1 VNYGG
6 QNKMTLQN
14 EIAHAMLKVGAVEL
28 NPTDLFTWASGI
40 KSPIYC
46 DTRLTI
52 SDPIIRK
59 QLANGLAQNIK
70 EFFPGT
76 EVVAGTATAG
86 IPHAAWVSDILDLP
100 MVYVRSKAKEHGRG
114 NQIEGKY
121 APGQKVVVV
130 EDIVSTGGSSIT
142 AVEALRAAGCEVL
155 GVVCVYTYN
164 LPKAEE
170 AFDAAGIKYVSLTNF
185 DYLVEAANESGAIS
199 QEQIPFLKE
208 WHADLKAGKL
218 QK

>member
-1 VNYGG
+1 
-6 QNKMTLQN
+6 MILQN

-28 NPTDLFTWASGI
+28 NPTELFTWASGI

-59 QLANGLAQNIK
+59 QLANGLASVIK
-70 EFFPGT
+70 ENFGAT
-76 EVVAGTATAG
+76 EIVAGTATAG
-86 IPHAAWVSDILDLP
+86 IPHAAWVSDILELP

-121 APGQKVVVV
+121 VAGQKVVVV

-164 LPKAEE
+164 LPRAEQ
-170 AFDAAGIKYVSLTNF
+170 AFDEAGIQYVSLTNF
-185 DYLVEAANESGAIS
+185 DYLIEAANESGAIK
-199 QEQIPFLKE
+199 EEDIPFLKE
-208 WHADLKAGKL
+208 WHGKLKAGEL
-218 QK
+218 

>member
-1 VNYGG
+1 
-6 QNKMTLQN
+6 MTLQN

-28 NPTDLFTWASGI
+28 NPTELFTWASGI

-59 QLANGLAQNIK
+59 QLANGLASVIK
-70 EFFPGT
+70 ENFGAT
-76 EVVAGTATAG
+76 EIVAGTATAG
-86 IPHAAWVSDILDLP
+86 IPHAAWVSDILELP

-121 APGQKVVVV
+121 VAGQKVVVV

-164 LPKAEE
+164 LPRAEQ
-170 AFDAAGIKYVSLTNF
+170 AFDGAGIQYVSLTNF
-185 DYLVEAANESGAIS
+185 DYLIEAANESGAIK
-199 QEQIPFLKE
+199 EEDIPFLKE
-208 WHADLKAGKL
+208 WHGKLKAGEL
-218 QK
+218 

>member
-1 VNYGG
+1 
-6 QNKMTLQN
+6 MSLQK

-28 NPTDLFTWASGI
+28 NPTNLFTWASGI

-52 SDPIIRK
+52 SDPVIRK

-70 EFFPGT
+70 QFFPET

-86 IPHAAWVSDILDLP
+86 IPHAAWVADILDLP

-121 APGQKVVVV
+121 KAGQKVVVV

-142 AVEALRAAGCEVL
+142 AVEALRAAGCEVV

-170 AFDAAGIKYVSLTNF
+170 AFEAAGVKYVSLTNF
-185 DYLVEAANESGAIS
+185 DFLVEAASESGAI
-199 QEQIPFLKE
+199 QEEQIPFLKE
-208 WHADLKAGKL
+208 WHKDLKAGNL

>member
-1 VNYGG
+1 
-6 QNKMTLQN
+6 MTLQK

-28 NPTDLFTWASGI
+28 NPTELFTWASGI

-59 QLANGLAQNIK
+59 QLANGLAKNIQ
-70 EFFPGT
+70 EFFPVT

-86 IPHAAWVSDILDLP
+86 IPHAAWVADILDLP

-121 APGQKVVVV
+121 TPGQKVVVV

-185 DYLVEAANESGAIS
+185 DYLVEAANESGTIS
-199 QEQIPFLKE
+199 QDQIPFLKE
-208 WHADLKAGKL
+208 WHGKLKAGTL
-218 QK
+218 

>member
-1 VNYGG
+1 
-6 QNKMTLQN
+6 MSLQK

-28 NPTDLFTWASGI
+28 NPTELFTWASGI

-59 QLANGLAQNIK
+59 EIANGLAQNIK
-70 EFFPGT
+70 EFFPNT

-86 IPHAAWVSDILDLP
+86 IPHAAWVSDILQLP

-114 NQIEGKY
+114 NQIEGKIK
-121 APGQKVVVV
+121 AGQKVVVV
-130 EDIVSTGGSSIT
+130 EDIISTGGSSIT
-142 AVEALRAAGCEVL
+142 AVEALRAAGCEVV

-164 LPKAEE
+164 LPRAEQ
-170 AFDAAGIKYVSLTNF
+170 AFEDVGVKYVSLTNF
-185 DYLVEAANESGAIS
+185 DYLVEAATESGAIKS
-199 QEQIPFLKE
+199 EEIPFLKD
-208 WHADLKAGKL
+208 WHKKLKAGEL
-218 QK
+218 

>member
-1 VNYGG
+1 
-6 QNKMTLQN
+6 MTLQN

-52 SDPIIRK
+52 SDPVVRK
-59 QLANGLAQNIK
+59 QLANGLAQNIQ

-170 AFDAAGIKYVSLTNF
+170 AFKAAGVKYVSLTNF

-218 QK
+218 

>member
-1 VNYGG
+1 
-6 QNKMTLQN
+6 MTLQN
-14 EIAHAMLKVGAVEL
+14 EVAHAMLKVGAVEL

-59 QLANGLAQNIK
+59 QLANGLASVIK
-70 EFFPGT
+70 ENFAST
-76 EVVAGTATAG
+76 EIVAGTATAG

-164 LPKAEE
+164 LPRAEQ
-170 AFDAAGIKYVSLTNF
+170 AFDEAGIKYVSLTNF
-185 DYLVEAANESGAIS
+185 DYLIEAANESGAINES
-199 QEQIPFLKE
+199 DIPFLKE
-208 WHADLKAGKL
+208 WHKKLKAGEL
-218 QK
+218 

>member
-1 VNYGG
+1 
-6 QNKMTLQN
+6 MTLQK

-28 NPTDLFTWASGI
+28 NPTELFTWASGI

-52 SDPIIRK
+52 SDPAIRK
-59 QLANGLAQNIK
+59 QLANGLAQNIQ
-70 EFFPGT
+70 ELFPAT

-86 IPHAAWVSDILDLP
+86 IPHAAWVADILELP

-208 WHADLKAGKL
+208 WHGKL
-218 QK
+218 KGGTL

>member
-1 VNYGG
+1 
-6 QNKMTLQN
+6 MTLQK

-28 NPTDLFTWASGI
+28 NPTELFTWASGI

-59 QLANGLAQNIK
+59 QLANGLAKNIQ
-70 EFFPGT
+70 EFFPAT

-86 IPHAAWVSDILDLP
+86 IPHAAWVADILELP

-199 QEQIPFLKE
+199 QDQIPFLKE
-208 WHADLKAGKL
+208 WHGKLKAGTL
-218 QK
+218 

>member
-1 VNYGG
+1 
-6 QNKMTLQN
+6 MTLQN

-40 KSPIYC
+40 QSPIYC

-52 SDPIIRK
+52 SDPVIRK
-59 QLANGLAQNIK
+59 QLANGLASLIK
-70 EFFPGT
+70 ENFGAT
-76 EVVAGTATAG
+76 EIVAGTATAG

-121 APGQKVVVV
+121 AAGQKVVVV

-164 LPKAEE
+164 LPRAEQ
-170 AFDAAGIKYVSLTNF
+170 AFDQAGIQYVALTNF
-185 DYLVEAANESGAIS
+185 DYLIEAANESGAI
-199 QEQIPFLKE
+199 QEEDIPFLKE
-208 WHADLKAGKL
+208 WHEKLKAGAL
-218 QK
+218 

>member
-1 VNYGG
+1 
-6 QNKMTLQN
+6 MTLQN

-28 NPTDLFTWASGI
+28 NPTELFTWASGI
-40 KSPIYC
+40 QSPIYC

-52 SDPIIRK
+52 SDPVIRK
-59 QLANGLAQNIK
+59 QLANGLASLIK
-70 EFFPGT
+70 ENFGAT
-76 EVVAGTATAG
+76 EIVAGTATAG

-121 APGQKVVVV
+121 AAGQKVVVV

-164 LPKAEE
+164 LPRAEQ
-170 AFDAAGIKYVSLTNF
+170 AFDQANIQYVSLTNF
-185 DYLVEAANESGAIS
+185 DYLIEAANESGAI
-199 QEQIPFLKE
+199 QEADIPFLKE
-208 WHADLKAGKL
+208 WHEKLKAGAL
-218 QK
+218 

>member
-1 VNYGG
+1 
-6 QNKMTLQN
+6 MSLQN

-52 SDPIIRK
+52 SDPVIRK
-59 QLANGLAQNIK
+59 QLANGLVQNIK
-70 EFFPGT
+70 EFFPET
-76 EVVAGTATAG
+76 EVIAGTATAG
-86 IPHAAWVSDILDLP
+86 IPHAAWVADILELP

-121 APGQKVVVV
+121 TAGQKVVVV

-142 AVEALRAAGCEVL
+142 AVEALRAAGCEVV

-170 AFDAAGIKYVSLTNF
+170 AFDAAGVKYVSLTNF

-199 QEQIPFLKE
+199 QDQIPFLKE
-208 WHADLKAGKL
+208 WHADLKAGNL

>member
-1 VNYGG
+1 
-6 QNKMTLQN
+6 MSLQN

-52 SDPIIRK
+52 SDPVIRK

-70 EFFPGT
+70 EFFPET
-76 EVVAGTATAG
+76 EVIAGTATAG
-86 IPHAAWVSDILDLP
+86 IPHAAWVSDILELP

-121 APGQKVVVV
+121 AVGQKVVVV

-142 AVEALRAAGCEVL
+142 AVEALRAAGCEVV

-170 AFDAAGIKYVSLTNF
+170 AFDAAGVKYVSLTNF
-185 DYLVEAANESGAIS
+185 DYLVEAANESGTIS
-199 QEQIPFLKE
+199 QDQIPFLKE
-208 WHADLKAGKL
+208 WHAKLKAGEL
-218 QK
+218 

>member
-1 VNYGG
+1 
-6 QNKMTLQN
+6 MSLQN

-52 SDPIIRK
+52 SDPVIRK
-59 QLANGLAQNIK
+59 QLAKGLAQNIK
-70 EFFPGT
+70 DFFPET
-76 EVVAGTATAG
+76 ELVAGTATAG
-86 IPHAAWVSDILDLP
+86 IPHAAWVSDILELP

-121 APGQKVVVV
+121 KAGQKVVVV

-142 AVEALRAAGCEVL
+142 AVEALRAAGCEVV

-164 LPKAEE
+164 LPKAEQ
-170 AFDAAGIKYVSLTNF
+170 AFDEAGVKYVSLTNF

-199 QEQIPFLKE
+199 QDQIPFLKE
-208 WHADLKAGKL
+208 WHEKLKAGEL
-218 QK
+218 

>member
-1 VNYGG
+1 
-6 QNKMTLQN
+6 MTLQN

-28 NPTDLFTWASGI
+28 NPTELFTWASGI

-52 SDPIIRK
+52 SDPVIRK
-59 QLANGLAQNIK
+59 QLANGLASLIK
-70 EFFPGT
+70 ENFGAT

-86 IPHAAWVSDILDLP
+86 IPHAAWVSDILELP

-121 APGQKVVVV
+121 AAGQKVVVV

-164 LPKAEE
+164 LPRAEQAFEE
-170 AFDAAGIKYVSLTNF
+170 AGIQYVSLTNF
-185 DYLVEAANESGAIS
+185 DYLIEAANESGAIK
-199 QEQIPFLKE
+199 EGDIPFLKE
-208 WHADLKAGKL
+208 WHGKLKAGEL
-218 QK
+218 

>member
-1 VNYGG
+1 
-6 QNKMTLQN
+6 MTLQN

-52 SDPIIRK
+52 SDPVIRK
-59 QLANGLAQNIK
+59 QLANGLASVIK
-70 EFFPGT
+70 ENFAAT
-76 EVVAGTATAG
+76 EIVAGTATAG

-121 APGQKVVVV
+121 AAGQKVIVV

-164 LPKAEE
+164 LPRAEQ
-170 AFDAAGIKYVSLTNF
+170 AFDEAGIKYVSLTNF
-185 DYLVEAANESGAIS
+185 DYLIEAANESGAINES
-199 QEQIPFLKE
+199 DIPFLKE
-208 WHADLKAGKL
+208 WHAKLKAGEL
-218 QK
+218 

>member
-1 VNYGG
+1 
-6 QNKMTLQN
+6 MSLQN
-14 EIAHAMLKVGAVEL
+14 QIAHAMLQVGAVEL

-40 KSPIYC
+40 KSPIYY

-52 SDPIIRK
+52 SDPVIRK

-70 EFFPGT
+70 AFFPET

-86 IPHAAWVSDILDLP
+86 IPHAAWVSDILELP

-114 NQIEGKY
+114 NHIEGKY

-130 EDIVSTGGSSIT
+130 EDIVSTGGSSIV
-142 AVEALRAAGCEVL
+142 AVEAIRAAGCEVV

-170 AFDAAGIKYVSLTNF
+170 AFEAAGVKYVSLTNF
-185 DYLVEAANESGAIS
+185 DYLVEAASESGAITE
-199 QEQIPFLKE
+199 EQIPFLKN
-208 WHADLKAGKL
+208 WHADLKAGNLK
-218 QK
+218 

>member
-1 VNYGG
+1 
-6 QNKMTLQN
+6 MTLQN

-40 KSPIYC
+40 QSPIYC

-52 SDPIIRK
+52 SDPVIRK
-59 QLANGLAQNIK
+59 QLANGLAKIIK
-70 EFFPGT
+70 ENFEAT
-76 EVVAGTATAG
+76 EIVAGTATAG

-121 APGQKVVVV
+121 AAGQKVVVV

-164 LPKAEE
+164 LPRAEQAFEE
-170 AFDAAGIKYVSLTNF
+170 AGIQYVSLTNF
-185 DYLVEAANESGAIS
+185 DYLIEAANESGAIK
-199 QEQIPFLKE
+199 EEDIPFLKD
-208 WHADLKAGKL
+208 WHAKLKAGEL
-218 QK
+218 

>member
-1 VNYGG
+1 
-6 QNKMTLQN
+6 MSLQN

-52 SDPIIRK
+52 SDPVIRK
-59 QLANGLAQNIK
+59 QIAQGLASLIK
-70 EFFPGT
+70 NNFGEC

-86 IPHAAWVSDILDLP
+86 IPHAAWVSDILEQP

-121 APGQKVVVV
+121 TAGQKVVVV

-164 LPKAEE
+164 LPKAED
-170 AFDAAGIKYVSLTNF
+170 AFEAAGVKYASLTNF
-185 DYLVEAANESGAIS
+185 DYLIEAANESGAI
-199 QEQIPFLKE
+199 QEDQIPFLKD
-208 WHADLKAGKL
+208 WHAKLKAGTL
-218 QK
+218 

>member
-1 VNYGG
+1 
-6 QNKMTLQN
+6 MTLQN

-28 NPTDLFTWASGI
+28 SPNDLFTWASGI

-52 SDPIIRK
+52 SDPVIRK
-59 QLANGLAQNIK
+59 QLAQGLAKNIQ
-70 EFFPGT
+70 EFFPET
-76 EVVAGTATAG
+76 AVVAGTATAG
-86 IPHAAWVSDILDLP
+86 IPHAAWVSDILELP

-121 APGQKVVVV
+121 SAGQKVVVV

-164 LPKAEE
+164 LPRAEQ
-170 AFDAAGIKYVSLTNF
+170 AFADADVKYVSLTNF
-185 DYLVEAANESGAIS
+185 DYLIEAATESGAIKA
-199 QEQIPFLKE
+199 EDIPSLKD
-208 WHADLKAGKL
+208 WHAKLKAGALK
-218 QK
+218 

>member
-1 VNYGG
+1 MGG
-6 QNKMTLQN
+6 ITMTLQN

-28 NPTDLFTWASGI
+28 NPTELFTWASGI
-40 KSPIYC
+40 QSPIYC

-52 SDPIIRK
+52 SDPVIRK
-59 QLANGLAQNIK
+59 QLANGLASLIK
-70 EFFPGT
+70 ENFGAT
-76 EVVAGTATAG
+76 EIVAGTATAG

-121 APGQKVVVV
+121 AAGQKVVVV

-164 LPKAEE
+164 LPRAEQ
-170 AFDAAGIKYVSLTNF
+170 AFDQAGIQYVSLTNF
-185 DYLVEAANESGAIS
+185 DYLIEAANESGAI
-199 QEQIPFLKE
+199 QEEDIPFLKE
-208 WHADLKAGKL
+208 WHAKLKAGAL
-218 QK
+218 

>member
-1 VNYGG
+1 
-6 QNKMTLQN
+6 MSLQN

-40 KSPIYC
+40 QSPIYC

-52 SDPIIRK
+52 SDPVIRK
-59 QLANGLAQNIK
+59 QLANGLSSLIK
-70 EFFPGT
+70 DHFSDC

-86 IPHAAWVSDILDLP
+86 IPHAAWVADIMQLP

-121 APGQKVVVV
+121 AKGQKVVVI
-130 EDIVSTGGSSIT
+130 EDIISTGGSSIT
-142 AVEALRAAGCEVL
+142 AVEALRNAGCEVL

-164 LPKAEE
+164 LPKADQ
-170 AFDAAGIKYVSLTNF
+170 AFDEAGVKFVSLTNF
-185 DYLVEAANESGAIS
+185 DYLIDAAKEASAI
-199 QEQIPFLKE
+199 QEKDIPFLKN
-208 WHADLKAGKL
+208 WHQDLKTGKL
-218 QK
+218 K

>member
-1 VNYGG
+1 
-6 QNKMTLQN
+6 MTLQN

-28 NPTDLFTWASGI
+28 NPTELFTWASGI

-52 SDPIIRK
+52 SDPVIRK
-59 QLANGLAQNIK
+59 QLANGLASLIK
-70 EFFPGT
+70 ENFGT
-76 EVVAGTATAG
+76 TEIVAGTATAG

-121 APGQKVVVV
+121 AAGQKVVVV

-164 LPKAEE
+164 LPRAEQ
-170 AFDAAGIKYVSLTNF
+170 AFEEAGIKYVSLTNF
-185 DYLVEAANESGAIS
+185 DYLIEAANESGAI
-199 QEQIPFLKE
+199 QEGDIPFLKD
-208 WHADLKAGKL
+208 WHEKLKAGAL
-218 QK
+218 

>member
-1 VNYGG
+1 
-6 QNKMTLQN
+6 MSLQN

-52 SDPIIRK
+52 SDVEARK
-59 QLANGLAQNIK
+59 QIAKGLAQNIK
-70 EFFPGT
+70 EHFPNT

-86 IPHAAWVSDILDLP
+86 IPHAAWVSDVLELP
-100 MVYVRSKAKEHGRG
+100 MVYVRSKPKGHGRG

-121 APGQKVVVV
+121 KEGQKVVVV

-142 AVEALRAAGCEVL
+142 AVEALREAGCEVV

-164 LPKAEE
+164 LPRAEQ
-170 AFDAAGIKYVSLTNF
+170 AFEDAGVQYVSLTNF
-185 DYLVEAANESGAIS
+185 DYLVEAATESGAI
-199 QEQIPFLKE
+199 QEDQIPFLKE
-208 WHADLKAGKL
+208 WHAKLKAGEL
-218 QK
+218 

>member
-1 VNYGG
+1 
-6 QNKMTLQN
+6 MTLQK
-14 EIAHAMLKVGAVEL
+14 EIAKAMLQVGAVEL

-59 QLANGLAQNIK
+59 QLAKGLAQNIK
-70 EFFPGT
+70 EFFPDT

-86 IPHAAWVSDILDLP
+86 IPHAAWVADLLELP

-114 NQIEGKY
+114 NQIEGKIS
-121 APGQKVVVV
+121 AGQKVVVV

-142 AVEALRAAGCEVL
+142 AVEALRAAGCEVV

-164 LPKAEE
+164 LPRAEQ
-170 AFDAAGIKYVSLTNF
+170 AFDDAGVKYVSLTNF
-185 DYLVEAANESGAIS
+185 DYLIEAATETGAIT
-199 QEQIPFLKE
+199 EENIPFLKD
-208 WHADLKAGKL
+208 WHAKLKAGELK
-218 QK
+218 

>member
-1 VNYGG
+1 
-6 QNKMTLQN
+6 MSLQKQ
-14 EIAHAMLKVGAVEL
+14 IAHGMLQVGAVEL

-52 SDPIIRK
+52 SDPVIRK

-70 EFFPGT
+70 EFFPET
-76 EVVAGTATAG
+76 EVIAGTATAG
-86 IPHAAWVSDILDLP
+86 IPHAAWVSDILELP

-114 NQIEGKY
+114 KQIEGKY

-142 AVEALRAAGCEVL
+142 AVEALRAAGCEVV

-170 AFDAAGIKYVSLTNF
+170 AFEAAGVKYVSLTNF
-185 DYLVEAANESGAIS
+185 DYLVEAASESGTIS
-199 QEQIPFLKE
+199 EDQIPFLKN
-208 WHADLKAGKL
+208 WHADLKAGNL
-218 QK
+218 R

>member
-1 VNYGG
+1 
-6 QNKMTLQN
+6 MSLQKQ
-14 EIAHAMLKVGAVEL
+14 IAHAMLQVGAVEL
-28 NPTDLFTWASGI
+28 NPNDLFTWASGI
-40 KSPIYC
+40 QSPIYC

-52 SDPIIRK
+52 SDPVIRK
-59 QLANGLAQNIK
+59 QLANGLVQNIK
-70 EFFPGT
+70 EFFLET

-86 IPHAAWVSDILDLP
+86 IPHAAWVSDILELP

-114 NQIEGKY
+114 KQIEGKY

-142 AVEALRAAGCEVL
+142 AVEALRAAGCEVV

-170 AFDAAGIKYVSLTNF
+170 AFEAVGVKYVSLTNF
-185 DYLVEAANESGAIS
+185 DYLVEAASESGVIS
-199 QEQIPFLKE
+199 EDQIPFLKN
-208 WHADLKAGKL
+208 WHADLKAGNLK
-218 QK
+218 

>member
-1 VNYGG
+1 
-6 QNKMTLQN
+6 MTLQN

-52 SDPIIRK
+52 SDPVIRK
-59 QLANGLAQNIK
+59 QLANGLSSLIK
-70 EFFPGT
+70 EHFSDC

-86 IPHAAWVSDILDLP
+86 IPHAAWVADIMQLP

-121 APGQKVVVV
+121 AKGQKVVVI
-130 EDIVSTGGSSIT
+130 EDIISTGGSSIT
-142 AVEALRAAGCEVL
+142 AVEALRNAGCEVL

-164 LPKAEE
+164 LPKADQVFNE
-170 AFDAAGIKYVSLTNF
+170 AGVKFVSLTNF
-185 DYLVEAANESGAIS
+185 DYLIDAAKEASAI
-199 QEQIPFLKE
+199 QEQDIPFLKN
-208 WHADLKAGKL
+208 WHQDLKAGNLK
-218 QK
+218 

>member
-1 VNYGG
+1 
-6 QNKMTLQN
+6 MTLQN

-28 NPTDLFTWASGI
+28 NPTELFTWASGI

-52 SDPIIRK
+52 SDPVIRK
-59 QLANGLAQNIK
+59 QLANGLASLIK
-70 EFFPGT
+70 ENFGT
-76 EVVAGTATAG
+76 TEIVAGTATAG

-121 APGQKVVVV
+121 AAGQKVVVV

-164 LPKAEE
+164 LPRAEQ
-170 AFDAAGIKYVSLTNF
+170 AFEEAGIKYVSLTNF
-185 DYLVEAANESGAIS
+185 DYLIDAANESGAI
-199 QEQIPFLKE
+199 QEGDIPFLKD
-208 WHADLKAGKL
+208 WHGKLKAGAL
-218 QK
+218 